1 MAVKEALSPPEETS
15 DPAET
20 GSDHSPP
27 PGYDSGDEQSTIGSL
42 HNPRLRLQLRQIR
55 RQVSRRRSVGDGRP
69 PRSGSLSELIGRH
82 AAAAAAPAPAPAEQP
97 GDEVVI
103 DGGYGWVV
111 AFGAFLANFC
121 IAGTVKSYGLL
132 NLMVIETF
140 GVSAAEAAV
149 VPSLLLTIGLL
160 ISPVVGALCER
171 FTCRK
176 VVTAGGIFC
185 FLGFALGSLS
195 TNITHLCLTVGVLGG
210 IGTGCATT
218 PGILITTRYFPTRRS
233 MVNGLVLAGNA
244 AGGFALPPLY
254 QLLLAEFGLRGTL
267 LVIGALCLH
276 VVAGAALARP
286 IAVHET
292 VLRRRRQR
300 QRRQRDGVDEAA
312 VAPRRIPSYTS
323 LDTGLETAEYREKHS
338 PSQVSL
344 SSRLD
349 ITDECFVKR
358 LSHSSLASRPA
369 PSEER
374 FLQQCHAS
382 LASRC
387 DSHDGHLTKR
397 PLSLASLA
405 ERLSFTSA
413 PASDQR
419 RDSLVPRPAE
429 APTHLVR
436 VVRPGPD
443 GHPTPLLVQVPA
455 RLRTSS
461 LLLSTTDVT
470 TDATSQFNDDL
481 RRLREAE
488 TSCAPHLYR
497 RVRRYLD
504 LDLLHNALFLAVAAS
519 VFFMAAGAPY
529 ALMQLPVFGV
539 SRGLSRA
546 QTAEILS
553 LVSAV
558 DLVSRLCFGWLFD
571 QGLFRR
577 QHAFAASQL
586 LGGVSV
592 LLLPLVSS
600 YGAILALF
608 VVYSVGIGTWFVN
621 LAPVLAD
628 HHGIDK
634 IASSYGLV
642 RMFHGLSTLAMPP
655 LFGVLVD
662 RTGDY
667 GTQFYGI
674 GSCMVVAGLLV
685 VGVSVTSLDQ
695 KYGVRQEAETGEQ
708 PEVTADQRDAVSEQH
723 DHEDVANQPI
733 AEEEE

>member
-300 QRRQRDGVDEAA
+300 QRRQRDVVDEAA

-481 RRLREAE
+481 RRLREGGDVVRA
-488 TSCAPHLYR
+488 APVPSR
-497 RVRRYLD
+497 
-504 LDLLHNALFLAVAAS
+504 
-519 VFFMAAGAPY
+519 APY

-600 YGAILALF
+600 YGAILSLF

-695 KYGVRQEAETGEQ
+695 KYGVRQETETGEQ